1 MKEELLVR
9 IKAMIVAMA
18 KECKACPYNL
28 STRCNNCWL
37 GTARAIERDMVEPPR
52 KLTREEQKEKI
63 MGMLSLTD
71 FSPVSS
77 LADAE
82 GVDYRTMQKI
92 VKELA
97 ADDQVELRGSWIR
110 GK

>member
-9 IKAMIVAMA
+9 VKAMISAMA
-18 KECKACPYNL
+18 KECMACPYKM
-28 STRCNNCWL
+28 SSRCGNCWL
-37 GTARAIERDMVEPPR
+37 GTARAIERDMAEPPK

-63 MGMLSLTD
+63 LGMLSLTD
-71 FSPVSS
+71 FTPVSN
-77 LADAE
+77 LADTE

>member
-9 IKAMIVAMA
+9 IKAMISAMA
-18 KECKACPYNL
+18 KECKACPYKM
-28 STRCNNCWL
+28 SSRCANCWL
-37 GTARAIERDMVEPPR
+37 GTARAIERDMAEPPK
-52 KLTREEQKEKI
+52 KLTREEQKDKI
-63 MGMLSLTD
+63 LGLLSLTD
-71 FSPVSS
+71 FTPVST
-77 LADAE
+77 LAEAE

>member
-1 MKEELLVR
+1 MKEELLIR
-9 IKAMIVAMA
+9 IKSMISAMA
-18 KECKACPYNL
+18 KECKACPYSL

-52 KLTREEQKEKI
+52 KLTRDEQKEKI
-63 MGMLSLTD
+63 LGMLSLTD